1 MTAKEVGERIK
12 YLREKNH
19 LKKNTLAN
27 LAGVSP
33 TYIDKL
39 EHGVRCPTVE
49 YLGYICNNGFG
60 ITLAEFFRD
69 AEEQKELNSIIQN
82 LIARLSPKQQSTLIE
97 FLKTMQ

>member
-1 MTAKEVGERIK
+1 MTAEEVGKRIK
-12 YLREKNH
+12 YLREQKN

-39 EHGVRCPTVE
+39 ENGERCPTVE
-49 YLGYICNNGFG
+49 YLGYICFGLG

-69 AEEQKELNSIIQN
+69 SDEQKELGTTIQN
-82 LIARLSPKQQSTLIE
+82 LTARLSTKQQTMLLD
-97 FLKTMQ
+97 FLKTI

>member
-12 YLREKNH
+12 YLRKKNH
-19 LKKNTLAN
+19 LKKNALAN

-39 EHGVRCPTVE
+39 ENGERCPTVE
-49 YLGYICNNGFG
+49 YLSYICNNGFG

-69 AEEQKELNSIIQN
+69 SDEQKELNAVIQN
-82 LIARLSPKQQSTLIE
+82 LTARLSPRQQTMFLD
-97 FLKTMQ
+97 FLKTL

>member
-1 MTAKEVGERIK
+1 MTAEEVGKRIK
-12 YLREKNH
+12 YLREQKN

-39 EHGVRCPTVE
+39 ENGERCPTVE
-49 YLGYICNNGFG
+49 YLDYICFGLG

-69 AEEQKELNSIIQN
+69 SDEQKELNTLIQN
-82 LIARLSPKQQSTLIE
+82 LTARLSPKQQTMLLD
-97 FLKTMQ
+97 FLKTL

>member
-1 MTAKEVGERIK
+1 MTAEEVGKRIK
-12 YLREKNH
+12 YLREQKN

-39 EHGVRCPTVE
+39 ENGERCPTVE
-49 YLGYICNNGFG
+49 YLGYICNDGLG

-69 AEEQKELNSIIQN
+69 TNEQQELNTLVQN
-82 LIARLSPKQQSTLIE
+82 LIARLSPKQQAMLLE
-97 FLKTMQ
+97 LLKTI

>member
-1 MTAKEVGERIK
+1 MGKRIK
-12 YLREKNH
+12 YLREQKN

-39 EHGVRCPTVE
+39 ENGERCPTVE
-49 YLGYICNNGFG
+49 YLSYICFGLG

-69 AEEQKELNSIIQN
+69 SDEQKELNTTIQN
-82 LIARLSPKQQSTLIE
+82 LTARLSPKQQTILLD
-97 FLKTMQ
+97 FLKTL

>member
-1 MTAKEVGERIK
+1 MTAKEVGAHIK
-12 YLREKNH
+12 YLREQRN

-39 EHGVRCPTVE
+39 ENGERCPTVE
-49 YLGYICNNGFG
+49 YLGYICDGLG

-69 AEEQKELNSIIQN
+69 TDEQKELNTLIQN
-82 LIARLSPKQQSTLIE
+82 FIARLSPKQQTMLLD
-97 FLKTMQ
+97 FLKTI

>member
-1 MTAKEVGERIK
+1 MTAEEVGKRIK
-12 YLREKNH
+12 YLREQKN

-39 EHGVRCPTVE
+39 ENGERCPTVE
-49 YLGYICNNGFG
+49 YLSYICFGLG

-69 AEEQKELNSIIQN
+69 SDEQKELNTLIQN
-82 LIARLSPKQQSTLIE
+82 LTARLSPKQQTILLD
-97 FLKTMQ
+97 FLKTL

>member
-12 YLREKNH
+12 YLREKKN

-27 LAGVSP
+27 LSGVSP

-39 EHGVRCPTVE
+39 ENGERCPTVE
-49 YLGYICNNGFG
+49 YLDHICFGLG

-69 AEEQKELNSIIQN
+69 TDEQKELNDTIKN
-82 LIARLSPKQQSTLIE
+82 LTARLSPKQQIMLLD
-97 FLKTMQ
+97 FLKTI

>member
-1 MTAKEVGERIK
+1 MTAKEVGKRIK
-12 YLREKNH
+12 YLREQKN

-39 EHGVRCPTVE
+39 ENGERCPTVE
-49 YLGYICNNGFG
+49 YLGYICDGLG

-69 AEEQKELNSIIQN
+69 TDEQKELNTLVQN
-82 LIARLSPKQQSTLIE
+82 LIARLSPKQQTMLLD
-97 FLKTMQ
+97 FLRTI

>member
-1 MTAKEVGERIK
+1 MGKRIK
-12 YLREKNH
+12 YLREQKN

-39 EHGVRCPTVE
+39 ENGERCPTVE
-49 YLGYICNNGFG
+49 YLSYICFGLG

-69 AEEQKELNSIIQN
+69 SDEQKELNSTIQN
-82 LIARLSPKQQSTLIE
+82 LTARLSPKQQTMLLD
-97 FLKTMQ
+97 FLKTL

>member
-1 MTAKEVGERIK
+1 MTAEEVGKRIK
-12 YLREKNH
+12 YLREQKN

-39 EHGVRCPTVE
+39 ENGERCPTVE
-49 YLGYICNNGFG
+49 YLSYICFGLG

-69 AEEQKELNSIIQN
+69 SDEQKELNTTIQN
-82 LIARLSPKQQSTLIE
+82 LTARLSPKQQTMLLD
-97 FLKTMQ
+97 FLKTL

>member
-1 MTAKEVGERIK
+1 MTAEEVGKRIK
-12 YLREKNH
+12 CLREQKN

-39 EHGVRCPTVE
+39 ENGERCPTVE
-49 YLGYICNNGFG
+49 YLDYVCFGLG

-69 AEEQKELNSIIQN
+69 SDEQKELNSTIQN
-82 LIARLSPKQQSTLIE
+82 LTARLSPKQQTMLLD
-97 FLKTMQ
+97 FLKTI